1 MSLDIKRMQKLAG
14 IITEGFTPEEEMQ
27 ETYTKSSLKAKIK
40 EMILKEMETPEDELE
55 EAKKEE
61 APEEEIPAE
70 EIPAEEIPAEEMP
83 AKKMPMDNEEN
94 SELTTPEQVQKE
106 LMQALKASKKLG
118 DKKLTRQI
126 GNVLTYFTRT
136 QISSDEE
143 M

>member
-14 IITEGFTPEEEMQ
+14 ILTEGFTPEEEMQ

-61 APEEEIPAE
+61 APEEMPDEDMSIEDMPT
-70 EIPAEEIPAEEMP
+70 EEMP
-83 AKKMPMDNEEN
+83 MDDEED

-136 QISSDEE
+136 QISSDED
-143 M
+143 MQ

>member
-14 IITEGFTPEEEMQ
+14 IITEGFTPEEEVQ
-27 ETYTKSSLKAKIK
+27 ESTKYTKSSLKSKIK

-61 APEEEIPAE
+61 APEEEM
-70 EIPAEEIPAEEMP
+70 PAEEMP
-83 AKKMPMDNEEN
+83 AEEMPAEKMPMDDEEN

-136 QISSDEE
+136 QISSEEE

>member
-14 IITEGFTPEEEMQ
+14 IITEGFTPEEEVQ
-27 ETYTKSSLKAKIK
+27 ESTKYTKSSLKSKIK

-61 APEEEIPAE
+61 APEEEM
-70 EIPAEEIPAEEMP
+70 PAEEMP
-83 AKKMPMDNEEN
+83 SEEMPAEEMPMDGEED

-106 LMQALKASKKLG
+106 LMAALRASKKLG

>member
-14 IITEGFTPEEEMQ
+14 IITEGFTPEEEVQ
-27 ETYTKSSLKAKIK
+27 ESTKYTKSSLKSKIK

-61 APEEEIPAE
+61 APEEEM
-70 EIPAEEIPAEEMP
+70 PAEEMP
-83 AKKMPMDNEEN
+83 AEEMPAEEMPMDDEEN

>member
-14 IITEGFTPEEEMQ
+14 IITEGFTPEEEVQ
-27 ETYTKSSLKAKIK
+27 ESTKYTKSSLKSKIK

-61 APEEEIPAE
+61 APEEMPDEDMSIEDMPT
-70 EIPAEEIPAEEMP
+70 EEMP
-83 AKKMPMDNEEN
+83 MDDEED

-136 QISSDEE
+136 QISSDED
-143 M
+143 MQ

>member
-14 IITEGFTPEEEMQ
+14 IITEGFTPEEEVQ
-27 ETYTKSSLKAKIK
+27 ESTKYTKSSLKSKIK

-61 APEEEIPAE
+61 APEEEM
-70 EIPAEEIPAEEMP
+70 PAEEMP
-83 AKKMPMDNEEN
+83 AEEMPAEEMPMDGEED

-106 LMQALKASKKLG
+106 LMAALRASKKLG
-118 DKKLTRQI
+118 DKRLTRQI
-126 GNVLTYFTRT
+126 GNVLTYFTRN

>member
-14 IITEGFTPEEEMQ
+14 IITEGFTPEEEVQ
-27 ETYTKSSLKAKIK
+27 ESTKYTKSSLKSKIK

-61 APEEEIPAE
+61 APEEEMPAEEMPSEEMPAE
-70 EIPAEEIPAEEMP
+70 EIP
-83 AKKMPMDNEEN
+83 MDDEEN

>member
-14 IITEGFTPEEEMQ
+14 IITEGFTPEEEVQ
-27 ETYTKSSLKAKIK
+27 ESTKYTKSSLKSKIK

-61 APEEEIPAE
+61 APEEEMPAE
-70 EIPAEEIPAEEMP
+70 EIPSEEMPAEEMP
-83 AKKMPMDNEEN
+83 MDGEED

-106 LMQALKASKKLG
+106 LMAALRASKKLG

>member
-14 IITEGFTPEEEMQ
+14 IITEGFTPEEEVQ
-27 ETYTKSSLKAKIK
+27 ESTKYTKSSLKSKIK

-61 APEEEIPAE
+61 APEEEM
-70 EIPAEEIPAEEMP
+70 PAEEMP
-83 AKKMPMDNEEN
+83 AEEMPAEEMPMDDEEN

-136 QISSDEE
+136 QISSEEE

>member
-14 IITEGFTPEEEMQ
+14 IITEGFTPEEEVQ
-27 ETYTKSSLKAKIK
+27 ESTKYTKSSLKSKIK

-61 APEEEIPAE
+61 APEEEM
-70 EIPAEEIPAEEMP
+70 PAEEMP
-83 AKKMPMDNEEN
+83 AEEMPAEEMPMDGEED

-106 LMQALKASKKLG
+106 LMAALRASKKLG